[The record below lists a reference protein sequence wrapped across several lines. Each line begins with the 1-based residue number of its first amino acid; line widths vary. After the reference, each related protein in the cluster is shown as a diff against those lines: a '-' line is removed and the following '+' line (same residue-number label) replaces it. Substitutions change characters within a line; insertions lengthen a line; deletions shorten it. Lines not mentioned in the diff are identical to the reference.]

1 MFILLL
7 TSPLLL
13 LSLIWNKFAFSSQT
27 ILRFLFVILFS
38 LFFTSYYL
46 NGMDWSIYYLKFVDE
61 GDPYSS
67 FEFGFV
73 LFFEG
78 ILFLTNNNYGLA
90 ILLFYLITFSI
101 LCLIIKRFKTNEP
114 LFWACLFLI
123 FGYNL
128 ILEQLRQFIA
138 CIIIFY
144 ALLKYNNDGKI
155 NWLIFWIFLAACFHV
170 SSLIV
175 FPAIALASFRNVTTF
190 TLLTL
195 VSIVGFIGFF
205 FTGAAIVTALA
216 NANLAF
222 TKIAYYLQQN
232 PISLSFGWLNIL
244 DLIFVLF
251 YFIYRASIDRV
262 ASVRLLT
269 RLIFVG
275 ATIHLFS
282 GSITFLARVCFFFY
296 FIAIYVFCVVP
307 KGESTRLFSI
317 RSYNTLILALF
328 FSGMLTLNFIS
339 YFRNE
344 QAPLQFSNM
353 TFRLLSFFE
362 DDYVR
367 KLAND
372 KYYDATQDMNN
383 IL

>member
-1 MFILLL
+1 
-7 TSPLLL
+7 
-13 LSLIWNKFAFSSQT
+13 
-27 ILRFLFVILFS
+27 
-38 LFFTSYYL
+38 
-46 NGMDWSIYYLKFVDE
+46 
-61 GDPYSS
+61 
-67 FEFGFV
+67 
-73 LFFEG
+73 
-78 ILFLTNNNYGLA
+78 
-90 ILLFYLITFSI
+90 
-101 LCLIIKRFKTNEP
+101 
-114 LFWACLFLI
+114 
-123 FGYNL
+123 
-128 ILEQLRQFIA
+128 
-138 CIIIFY
+138 
-144 ALLKYNNDGKI
+144 LKYNNDGKI
-155 NWLIFWIFLAACFHV
+155 NWLISWIFLAACFHV

-244 DLIFVLF
+244 DLIFVLL

-344 QAPLQFSNM
+344 QAPVQFSNM

>member
-7 TSPLLL
+7 SSPLLL
-13 LSLIWNKFAFSSQT
+13 LSLIWHRFAFSSQA
-27 ILRFLFVILFS
+27 ILRVLFVILFS
-38 LFFTSYYL
+38 VLFTSYYL
-46 NGMDWSIYYLKFVDE
+46 NGMDWSIYYLKFVEE
-61 GDPYSS
+61 GDPYTS

-73 LFFEG
+73 LFFQG
-78 ILFLTNNNYGLA
+78 ILLLTNNNYGLA
-90 ILLFYLITFSI
+90 IFLFYVISFSV
-101 LCLIIKRFKTNEP
+101 LCIIIKRFKTNEP
-114 LFWACLFLI
+114 LFWACLLLI

-155 NWLIFWIFLAACFHV
+155 KQLIFLIFLAACFHV

-175 FPAIALASFRNVTTF
+175 LPAVVLASFRNVTSF
-190 TLLTL
+190 TLMTL
-195 VSIVGFIGFF
+195 ASVIGFIGFF
-205 FTGAAIVTALA
+205 FTGTAIVTAMA
-216 NANLAF
+216 NTNLAF

-232 PISLSFGWLNIL
+232 PISLNFGWLNIL
-244 DLIFVLF
+244 DLIFVVF
-251 YFIYRASIDRV
+251 YFIYRANIDRI
-262 ASVRLLT
+262 ASARLLT

-296 FIAIYVFCVVP
+296 FIAIYVFCVAP
-307 KGESTRLFSI
+307 KGEGTRLFSI
-317 RSYNTLILALF
+317 KSYNTLILSLF

-339 YFRNE
+339 YFRND
-344 QAPLQFSNM
+344 QAPVQFNNM
-353 TFRLLSFFE
+353 NFRLLSFLE
-362 DDYVR
+362 NDYVR